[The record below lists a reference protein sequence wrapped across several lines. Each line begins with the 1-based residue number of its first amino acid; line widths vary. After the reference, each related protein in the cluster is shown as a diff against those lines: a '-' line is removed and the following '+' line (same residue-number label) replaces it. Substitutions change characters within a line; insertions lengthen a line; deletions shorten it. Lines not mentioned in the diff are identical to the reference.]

1 MSTIKRVLWAQ
12 RLRQVPS
19 QFSWID
25 QQLVRGRFIDRCDP
39 PAAALYLFLVTV
51 ADAQGL
57 SYYGDGS
64 VCRHLQLSGAQLC
77 CSRDRLIR
85 IELIAFE
92 APIYQVLALPA
103 PGASVSTTAAAV
115 GVAAVSADR
124 AQARAHL
131 QRLREQLGGG
141 HG

>member
-1 MSTIKRVLWAQ
+1 MSKIKRVLCPQ
-12 RLRQVPS
+12 RLRQVPR

-39 PAAALYLFLVTV
+39 PAGALYLFLVTV

-64 VCRHLQLSGAQLC
+64 VCRHLQFSAAQLC
-77 CSRDRLIR
+77 ASRDRLIR

-103 PGASVSTTAAAV
+103 PGASAMAATTADMAT
-115 GVAAVSADR
+115 VAADR
-124 AQARAHL
+124 AQALVHL